1 MTVSDT
7 RPWQPEAMI
16 TSRIPL
22 PEIEVQHA
30 ARRLVTLFGGRAARI
45 EAAERAARLAR
56 QARWPEH
63 DVAMRVLTVV
73 ETLAEERNA

>member
-7 RPWQPEAMI
+7 RPWQPEVMI
-16 TSRIPL
+16 TPRIPI

-30 ARRLVTLFGGRAARI
+30 ARRLVTLFGRAARA

-56 QARWPEH
+56 LARWPEH

-73 ETLAEERNA
+73 EALAEGRNA